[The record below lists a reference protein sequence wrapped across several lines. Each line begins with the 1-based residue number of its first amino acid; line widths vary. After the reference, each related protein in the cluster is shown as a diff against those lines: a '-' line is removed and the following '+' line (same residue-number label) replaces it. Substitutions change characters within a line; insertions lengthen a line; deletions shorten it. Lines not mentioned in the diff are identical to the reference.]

1 VLQVAL
7 ADRHATVDSLRA
19 ACQEVLTL
27 GAAQEQLIEALLTLA
42 MERREPFD
50 LADIARGILLSRQP
64 TGMTAETAFETA
76 PAAGDPRLVES
87 LVANLVDN
95 ALRYNLPDGRVEVAT
110 ATVDGRA

>member
-42 MERREPFD
+42 SGERGVQRREPFD

-64 TGMTAETAFETA
+64 TGMTVKDGARNGAGGGGAFV
-76 PAAGDPRLVES
+76 GVGCG
-87 LVANLVDN
+87 V
-95 ALRYNLPDGRVEVAT
+95 
-110 ATVDGRA
+110 